1 MGAIKPM
8 DQILNILKT
17 YQRTR
22 SIKATVKAE
31 GCARNTIRSYLR
43 LAAARDPDLNVVL
56 KLPDDQLRQV
66 FFPGT
71 PAAAFDREADFALHF
86 DGWAKELIKTGVTRQ
101 LLWEEYL
108 ERVPQ
113 GYRYTRW
120 CNLFREQAER
130 RNLTMALEHRPG
142 DLLQFDYAGAT
153 LPWVDKV
160 TGEVHQAQVLLAV
173 FPFSQYTFAIA
184 LPSQRTADFAHGI
197 VRALSFFGGLPR
209 GIVSDNLKAFVIEPH
224 RYEPTFNQLSEQLGH
239 HYEID
244 LQATRPRRPK
254 DKAAVEGGVKTI
266 YTRLYAPL
274 RNRLFTSVEQINAA
288 FLEQLADHNAKPF
301 KKRSGSRLSV
311 FTEQES
317 PLLKSL
323 PTTPFLPKTTVT
335 AKVSLSYHVYLS
347 ERGNY
352 YSVPHRYVGKIAEV
366 VYSPD
371 LVEIYLGPDRVA
383 TPRALPPRR
392 PRPLRHRARPH
403 AQEPPGVEAQPGLQR
418 RLLPGQSP
426 RHRSGHRV
434 GRGANPDQPLPRE
447 PHLRHLPGGAA
458 LGRKIRCRPPRSRR
472 RLSAT
477 ARPGGLPTAGWR
489 AGKTARPHRQTAQP
503 VQLDRPRQYPGSQR
517 LHLTCGHGQAP
528 LWGPRGEART
538 RTAKNVF

>member
-1 MGAIKPM
+1 MGAIKRM

-86 DGWAKELIKTGVTRQ
+86 DGWAEELIKTGVTRQ

-153 LPWVDKV
+153 VPWVDKV

-224 RYEPTFNQLSEQLGH
+224 RYEPTFNQLIEQLGH

-383 TPRALPPRR
+383 IHERCHPADRGRYVTELDHMPKSHQEWKRSRGFNGDYFRGKARAIGPATEWAVAQILTNRYHESHTYGTCQGV
-392 PRPLRHRARPH
+392 LRLAEKYGADRLEAAAAYLQPHGRA
-403 AQEPPGVEAQPGLQR
+403 GYR
-418 RLLPGQSP
+418 RLAGVLEKRLDLIVKPPNLFSSIAHGNI
-426 RHRSGHRV
+426 
-434 GRGANPDQPLPRE
+434 RGPNAY
-447 PHLRHLPGGAA
+447 
-458 LGRKIRCRPPRSRR
+458 
-472 RLSAT
+472 T
-477 ARPGGLPTAGWR
+477 
-489 AGKTARPHRQTAQP
+489 
-503 VQLDRPRQYPGSQR
+503 
-517 LHLTCGHGQAP
+517 
-528 LWGPRGEART
+528 
-538 RTAKNVF
+538 